1 MKPTGFTKPMNFTR
15 PVNYGMKYAMDFLT
29 KNVNSYLDGTGF
41 THTLQKRWL
50 GRKILKHSIPYAIP
64 KVKELPLVVVWH
76 TLWQPY
82 HLEAAS
88 FYVSNTKVVWMVSGL
103 DQWYKNFSQMC
114 TRNLNNGEGVCF
126 CRTGVQ
132 CKTHLLL

>member
-76 TLWQPY
+76 TLW
-82 HLEAAS
+82 
-88 FYVSNTKVVWMVSGL
+88 
-103 DQWYKNFSQMC
+103 
-114 TRNLNNGEGVCF
+114 
-126 CRTGVQ
+126 
-132 CKTHLLL
+132 